1 MLKANKIPRTT
12 MNTPI
17 EIEATI
23 VSRPIN
29 PYALTFADNPQP
41 RCPVVLLLDCSSS
54 MAGSP
59 ITELEAAVGQ
69 FYREM
74 ASDPIA
80 SMSVEIG
87 VVTFGDSIKKLRDFE
102 AVADTLAKPLP
113 HLVASGNTPMGAAI
127 RLAVDEV
134 KQRRAFYKC
143 QGFSAYKPWIVL
155 MTDGQPNDDWQNPAM
170 TARGM
175 ADRGELTFI
184 GVGIGTSVDM
194 TTLSQIVPPDPGAHR
209 LAGLKFQNFFRWLA
223 DSLRLVS
230 TGSTVQQR
238 AMPNP
243 AEYDWKL

>member
-1 MLKANKIPRTT
+1 

-29 PYALTFADNPQP
+29 SLALTFADNPQP

-54 MAGSP
+54 MQGSP
-59 ITELEAAVGQ
+59 ITELEAGVGQ

-80 SMSVEIG
+80 SMSIEID
-87 VVTFGDSIKKLRDFE
+87 VITFGDSVRKIRSFE
-102 AVADTLAKPLP
+102 TVADTLAKPLP
-113 HLVASGNTPMGAAI
+113 HLLASGMTPMGAAI
-127 RLAVDEV
+127 RLGLDDVR
-134 KQRRAFYKC
+134 QRRDYYKR
-143 QGFSAYKPWIVL
+143 QGVSAYKPWIVL
-155 MTDGQPNDDWQNPAM
+155 LTDGQPNDEWQTPAA

-175 ADRGELTFI
+175 ANRGELTFI
-184 GVGIGTSVDM
+184 GVGIGSTVDM
-194 TTLSQIVPPDPGAHR
+194 TTLGQIVPPDPGAHR
-209 LAGLKFQNFFRWLA
+209 LAGLQFQNFFRWLS
-223 DSLRLVS
+223 DSLRVVS

-243 AEYDWKL
+243 AEYEWKL